1 MSVIIEGVADEN
13 LDNEEKGNF
22 KGGVLVE
29 QSKKTYNFFD
39 FNVNNIVARMQLYGK
54 HFRENTEQ

>member
-1 MSVIIEGVADEN
+1 MLLTQRRESVIIESVADES

-29 QSKKTYNFFD
+29 QSKKTYNFSD
-39 FNVNNIVARMQLYGK
+39 FNVNNFVARMQLYGK
-54 HFRENTEQ
+54 

>member
-1 MSVIIEGVADEN
+1 MLLTQRRESVIIESVADES

-29 QSKKTYNFFD
+29 QSKKTYNFSD
-39 FNVNNIVARMQLYGK
+39 FNASYFFTGM
-54 HFRENTEQ
+54 

>member
-29 QSKKTYNFFD
+29 QSKKTYNFSD
-39 FNVNNIVARMQLYGK
+39 FNVNNFVARMQLYGK
-54 HFRENTEQ
+54 